1 MQWFAL
7 ATPFIFQWRKCFH
20 VTKHPNSHSG
30 NVRTCY
36 QHVGHAEH
44 DGWREFQLIWIR
56 FHEVDTCT
64 HSSTFFYAIQDMSNS
79 TTKSREM
86 TNPAWFDFP
95 YLVFDLARH
104 WDLMG
109 LRLRSTLTL
118 LLTFT
123 HTHNHSLNN
132 SHQTCSQTYH
142 HAFFTQ
148 FMQDAHSFNDF
159 WLERH
164 VLSPPHALRTPHA
177 IISEFYFN
185 TQQKHQ

>member
-20 VTKHPNSHSG
+20 VTKLPNSHSG

-56 FHEVDTCT
+56 FHEVDNCT
-64 HSSTFFYAIQDMSNS
+64 HSSTFFMQSKTWATQQRKVVRWRI
-79 TTKSREM
+79 
-86 TNPAWFDFP
+86 
-95 YLVFDLARH
+95 LHDLT
-104 WDLMG
+104 
-109 LRLRSTLTL
+109 SLTL
-118 LLTFT
+118 YSIWRGTET
-123 HTHNHSLNN
+123 WWDWGWGARSPSSSPSHTHNLSFNN

-164 VLSPPHALRTPHA
+164 VLSPHHALRTPHA
-177 IISEFYFN
+177 IISDFYFN